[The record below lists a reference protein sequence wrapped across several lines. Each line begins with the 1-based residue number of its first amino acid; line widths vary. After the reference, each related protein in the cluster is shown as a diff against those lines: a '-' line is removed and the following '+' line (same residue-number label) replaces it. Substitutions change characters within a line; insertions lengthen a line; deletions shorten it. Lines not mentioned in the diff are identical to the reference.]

1 MNSLQNLFTT
11 ILNMSLTAS
20 FVTLGVILVRLLLR
34 KAPKVFSYVLW
45 AAVFFRLLCPFSFTS
60 ELSILTLL
68 YNPQFAD
75 VGKYVPHPVDFPQT
89 DAIEP
94 GMGSAEN
101 AATTSLFQAVPA
113 ASVHPMQ
120 IWMTVLS
127 FIWIAGVIV
136 FLLYSMISY
145 LKIKRKLQTATL
157 VEGNL
162 FETDAVDTAFVFGF
176 VRPKIYV
183 PVNIGNTDLSY
194 ILEHERTHIRRRD
207 YLIKPLAFLAL
218 ILHWFNPLVWLSFVL
233 MSRDMEMS
241 CDESVLRKLGD
252 GAKGGYSNSLLS
264 LSIKRSGLLSSNALA
279 FGENHVRA
287 RIKNV
292 LSYKKPAFLL
302 MILAVAITTV
312 VIVAFIANPKTEPT
326 DTPTTETNAFGDGS
340 DQKNEE
346 QKVLALV
353 EAFGKTL
360 QKVSLT
366 APKDL
371 VATSIEKNYSQYVT
385 PELLQK
391 WKDDPQSA
399 PGREVSSPWPDRIV
413 ILRTEMSDMNQY
425 TVYGEIIEL
434 TSVELA
440 NGGVAAKRPVT
451 VAVQKVNDRWL
462 ISGVTIGGYAKQS
475 PVVYKNTRYGF
486 YFYLP
491 ESWKGYSIVEEQ
503 WEGTSSGERIET
515 GPQLLIRHPNW
526 TQKNQRQDIPI
537 MVFTHEQWNAL
548 QNGDFSVSAAPIG
561 PSKLGSN
568 SVYVFALPARYND
581 AFQAGFEEVEE
592 ILKDHPLWPMEPK

>member
-20 FVTLGVILVRLLLR
+20 FVTLGVLLVRLMLR

-89 DAIEP
+89 QAIEP
-94 GMGSAEN
+94 GIDSADN
-101 AATTSLFQAVPA
+101 AAATSLFQDVPDT
-113 ASVHPMQ
+113 SVHPMQ

-136 FLLYSMISY
+136 FLLYSMMSY

-194 ILEHERTHIRRRD
+194 IVEHERTHIRRRD

-241 CDESVLRKLGD
+241 CDESVLRKLGE
-252 GAKGGYSNSLLS
+252 GAKGGYSSSLLS
-264 LSIKRSGLLSSNALA
+264 LSIKRSGLLSSNPLA

-312 VIVAFIANPKTEPT
+312 VIVALIANPKTEPA
-326 DTPTTETNAFGDGS
+326 DTPTTETNAIGDGS
-340 DQKNEE
+340 EQKNEE

-371 VATSIEKNYSQYVT
+371 VARSIEENYSQYVT

-413 ILRTEMSDMNQY
+413 ILRAEMNDMNQY
-425 TVYGEIIEL
+425 TVYGEIIEV

-451 VAVQKVNDRWL
+451 VTVQKVNDRWL

-475 PVVYKNTRYGF
+475 AVVYKNTRYGF

-491 ESWKGYSIVEEQ
+491 ESWKGYFIVEEQ
-503 WEGTSSGERIET
+503 WEGTNSGERIET
-515 GPQLLIRHPNW
+515 GPELLIRHPDW
-526 TQKNQRQDIPI
+526 TQKNPRQDIPI

-581 AFQAGFEEVEE
+581 AFRTGFEEVEE
-592 ILKDHPLWPMEPK
+592 ILKNHPLWPMEPQ

>member
-20 FVTLGVILVRLLLR
+20 FVTLGVLLVRLLLR
-34 KAPKVFSYVLW
+34 KAPKVFSYALW
-45 AAVFFRLLCPFSFTS
+45 AAVFFRLLFPFSFTS
-60 ELSILTLL
+60 ELSILALM

-75 VGKYVPHPVDFPQT
+75 VAKYVPHPVDFPQT

-94 GMGSAEN
+94 GIDSADN
-101 AATTSLFQAVPA
+101 TVTTSLFQAVPA

-136 FLLYSMISY
+136 LLLYSMISY
-145 LKIKRKLQTATL
+145 LKIKRRLQTATL

-162 FETDAVDTAFVFGF
+162 FETDAIDTAFVFGF

-183 PVNIGNTDLSY
+183 PVNIGKTDLSY

-218 ILHWFNPLVWLSFVL
+218 ILHWFNPFVWLSFVL

-252 GAKGGYSNSLLS
+252 GAKGGYSSSLLS
-264 LSIKRSGLLSSNALA
+264 LSIKRSGLLSSNPLA

-312 VIVAFIANPKTEPT
+312 VIVAFTANPKTEPAH
-326 DTPTTETNAFGDGS
+326 TPTTETNAIGDGS

-346 QKVLALV
+346 QEVLALV

-371 VATSIEKNYSQYVT
+371 VATSIEENYSQYVT

-399 PGREVSSPWPDRIV
+399 PGREVSSPWPERIV
-413 ILRTEMSDMNQY
+413 ILRAEMSDMNQY
-425 TVYGEIIEL
+425 TVYGEIIEV

-515 GPQLLIRHPNW
+515 GPQLLIRHPDW
-526 TQKNQRQDIPI
+526 TQKNPRQDIPI
-537 MVFTHEQWNAL
+537 MVFTHEQWNDL

-568 SVYVFALPARYND
+568 SVYVFALPPRYND
-581 AFQAGFEEVEE
+581 AFRTGFEEVEE
-592 ILKDHPLWPMEPK
+592 ILKNHPLWPMEPK